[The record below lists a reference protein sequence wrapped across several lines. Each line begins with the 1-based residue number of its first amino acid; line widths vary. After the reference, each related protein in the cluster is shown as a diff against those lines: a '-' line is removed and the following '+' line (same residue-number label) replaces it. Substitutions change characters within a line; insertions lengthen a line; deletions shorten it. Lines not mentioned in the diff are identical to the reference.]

1 MGIHL
6 SRFRSAKVQ
15 FLYFCTLKKCGMKKQ
30 EKFSIAKRL
39 KSFTYAFNGLK
50 VLFQEEHNSRIH
62 LFATVCVIVAGV
74 LLKLSILEWVA
85 VAFAVGLVFSGEI
98 FNSAI
103 EDLADVVCPERD
115 ERIKKVKDLAA
126 AAVLV
131 NALTAA
137 VIGLLVFVPK
147 IIHLFP

>member
-1 MGIHL
+1 
-6 SRFRSAKVQ
+6 
-15 FLYFCTLKKCGMKKQ
+15 MKEK

-50 VLFQEEHNSRIH
+50 VLFAEEHNSRIH
-62 LFATVCVIVAGV
+62 LFATVCVIIAGA
-74 LLKLSILEWVA
+74 LLKLSLLEWAA

-103 EDLADVVCPERD
+103 EDLSDVVCPERD
-115 ERIKKVKDLAA
+115 DRIKKVKDLAA

-131 NALTAA
+131 NAIAAA

-147 IIHLFP
+147 IIQLF

>member
-1 MGIHL
+1 
-6 SRFRSAKVQ
+6 
-15 FLYFCTLKKCGMKKQ
+15 MKEK

-50 VLFQEEHNSRIH
+50 VLFAEEHNSRIH
-62 LFATVCVIVAGV
+62 LFATVCVIIAGA
-74 LLKLSILEWVA
+74 LLKLSVLEWAA

-103 EDLADVVCPERD
+103 EDLSDVVCPERD
-115 ERIKKVKDLAA
+115 DRIKKVKDLAA
-126 AAVLV
+126 AAVMV
-131 NALTAA
+131 NAIAAA

-147 IIHLFP
+147 IIQLF

>member
-1 MGIHL
+1 
-6 SRFRSAKVQ
+6 
-15 FLYFCTLKKCGMKKQ
+15 MKKQ
-30 EKFSIAKRL
+30 DKFQIAKRL

-50 VLFQEEHNSRIH
+50 VLFWEEHNSRIH
-62 LFATVCVIVAGV
+62 LFATVCVVIAGA

-103 EDLADVVCPERD
+103 EELADVVCPERD

-131 NALTAA
+131 NAITAA
-137 VIGLLVFVPK
+137 VIGLLVFVQK
-147 IIHLFP
+147 IIHLFL

>member
-1 MGIHL
+1 
-6 SRFRSAKVQ
+6 
-15 FLYFCTLKKCGMKKQ
+15 MKKQ

-85 VAFAVGLVFSGEI
+85 VAFAVGLVFCGEI

-131 NALTAA
+131 NAITAA

-147 IIHLFP
+147 II

>member
-1 MGIHL
+1 
-6 SRFRSAKVQ
+6 
-15 FLYFCTLKKCGMKKQ
+15 MKKQ

-50 VLFQEEHNSRIH
+50 VLFLEEHNSWIH
-62 LFATVCVIVAGV
+62 LFATVCVIIAGV
-74 LLKLSILEWVA
+74 LLKLALLEWVA

-98 FNSAI
+98 FNSAV
-103 EDLADVVCPERD
+103 EDLSDVVCPERD

-131 NALTAA
+131 NAITAA
-137 VIGLLVFVPK
+137 AIGLLVFLPK

>member
-1 MGIHL
+1 
-6 SRFRSAKVQ
+6 
-15 FLYFCTLKKCGMKKQ
+15 MKKQ
-30 EKFSIAKRL
+30 DKFQIAKRL

-50 VLFQEEHNSRIH
+50 VLFWEEHNSRIH
-62 LFATVCVIVAGV
+62 LFATVCVVIAGA

-103 EDLADVVCPERD
+103 EGLADVVCPERD

-131 NALTAA
+131 NAITAA

-147 IIHLFP
+147 IIHLFL

>member
-1 MGIHL
+1 
-6 SRFRSAKVQ
+6 
-15 FLYFCTLKKCGMKKQ
+15 MKKQ
-30 EKFSIAKRL
+30 EKFSISKRL
-39 KSFTYAFNGLK
+39 KSFTYASNGLK

-103 EDLADVVCPERD
+103 EDLADVVCLERD

-131 NALTAA
+131 NAITAA

>member
-1 MGIHL
+1 
-6 SRFRSAKVQ
+6 
-15 FLYFCTLKKCGMKKQ
+15 MKEK

-50 VLFQEEHNSRIH
+50 VLFAEEHNSRIH
-62 LFATVCVIVAGV
+62 LFATVCVIIAGT
-74 LLKLSILEWVA
+74 LLKLSVLEWAA

-103 EDLADVVCPERD
+103 EDLSDVVCPERD
-115 ERIKKVKDLAA
+115 DRIKKVKDLAA

-131 NALTAA
+131 NAIAAA

-147 IIHLFP
+147 IIQLF

>member
-1 MGIHL
+1 
-6 SRFRSAKVQ
+6 
-15 FLYFCTLKKCGMKKQ
+15 MKEK

-50 VLFQEEHNSRIH
+50 VLFAEEHNSRIH
-62 LFATVCVIVAGV
+62 LFATVCVIIAGA
-74 LLKLSILEWVA
+74 LLKLSVLEWAA

-103 EDLADVVCPERD
+103 EDLSDVVCPERD
-115 ERIKKVKDLAA
+115 DRIKKVKDLAA

-131 NALTAA
+131 NAIAAA

-147 IIHLFP
+147 IIQLL

>member
-1 MGIHL
+1 MRIQN
-6 SRFRSAKVQ
+6 K
-15 FLYFCTLKKCGMKKQ
+15 MKKR

-39 KSFTYAFNGLK
+39 KSFAYAFNGLK

-62 LFATVCVIVAGV
+62 LFATICVIVAGA
-74 LLKLSILEWVA
+74 LLKLSLLEWAA

-103 EDLADVVCPERD
+103 EDLSDVVCPERD
-115 ERIKKVKDLAA
+115 DRIKKVKDLAA

-131 NALTAA
+131 NAITAA

-147 IIHLFP
+147 IIQLF

>member
-1 MGIHL
+1 MK
-6 SRFRSAKVQ
+6 SKYCV
-15 FLYFCTLKKCGMKKQ
+15 FLRIQKQTMKKQ

-62 LFATVCVIVAGV
+62 LFAAVCVIIAGV
-74 LLKLSILEWVA
+74 LLKLAVLEWVA

-98 FNSAI
+98 FNSAV
-103 EDLADVVCPERD
+103 EDLSDVVCPERD
-115 ERIKKVKDLAA
+115 DRIKKVKDLAA

-131 NALTAA
+131 NAITAA
-137 VIGLLVFVPK
+137 AIGLLVFIPK
-147 IIHLFP
+147 IIQLF

>member
-1 MGIHL
+1 
-6 SRFRSAKVQ
+6 
-15 FLYFCTLKKCGMKKQ
+15 MKKQ

-50 VLFQEEHNSRIH
+50 VLFAEEHNSRIH
-62 LFATVCVIVAGV
+62 LFATVCVIIAGA
-74 LLKLSILEWVA
+74 LLKLSLLEWAA

-103 EDLADVVCPERD
+103 EDLSDVVCPERD
-115 ERIKKVKDLAA
+115 DRIKKVKDLAA

-131 NALTAA
+131 NAIAAA

-147 IIHLFP
+147 IIQLF